1 MIDESVDDVDTYA
14 QGDEQ
19 EGDTKIDDIV
29 DWFLRENDVIPSNA
43 KLSILRKVYLEVPA
57 LRSLIRSSTVVDLS
71 PIEGMRPRR

>member
-19 EGDTKIDDIV
+19 EGDTKVDDVV
-29 DWFLRENDVIPSNA
+29 DWFTENDVIPSNA

-57 LRSLIRSSTVVDLS
+57 LRSLMRSSTVVDLS